1 MYINKENLIRDLEEN
16 YKLGQ
21 LFLKKEKDLTE
32 DEKAVLRKEIEKS
45 ENEEYLSE
53 EEFWKDIYEHIKELE
68 NEKIQIKI

>member
-32 DEKAVLRKEIEKS
+32 DEKAVLRNKRSKRRK
-45 ENEEYLSE
+45 N
-53 EEFWKDIYEHIKELE
+53 KR
-68 NEKIQIKI
+68 NRKIRK

>member
-32 DEKAVLRKEIEKS
+32 DEKTVLRKEIEKS